1 MGIRTFLIKQS
12 SGGTRLEQEKTEAR
26 RQLKVA
32 RAEVKKLREE
42 IRTAEKNRGQPP
54 PRNVEIEAGL
64 TQALQEL
71 IARETTELY
80 PGFKSAADRLNLAA
94 SEVDVMMVKSTPLH
108 YLEVGISAMQA
119 MHIGISD
126 LAARPP
132 KRILDFGCGYGRVG
146 RFMQAT
152 WPEAALRVCDVDFA
166 GLGFCIAHLGM
177 QGFRVGTDPT
187 AMSLGGGY
195 DLIWVGSVVT
205 HLDGPVIKNLLSAL
219 GEALAPGGHVVFTTH
234 GDFAMGVLQS
244 QYFDYDLQADDAR
257 KLPEIYS
264 STGFAYAD
272 YPNVKGYGV
281 SGTSVAWLQNTVAEI
296 PSLEWTDHRPQ
307 GWDGHQDVVVCRRVS

>member
-12 SGGTRLEQEKTEAR
+12 SGGARLEQERTEAR

-32 RAEVKKLREE
+32 RAEIKKLRED

-54 PRNVEIEAGL
+54 PRNDEIEAGL
-64 TQALQEL
+64 AQALHEL
-71 IARETTELY
+71 LARETTEHY
-80 PGFKSAADRLNLAA
+80 PGFRNAAKRLNFAA
-94 SEVDVMMVKSTPLH
+94 SELDVMMVKSTPKH
-108 YLEVGISAMQA
+108 YLVVGISAMQA

-126 LAARPP
+126 LAVRTP

-166 GLGFCIAHLGM
+166 GLAFCVAHLGM

-187 AMSLGGGY
+187 AMNLGRGY

-205 HLDGPVIKNLLSAL
+205 HLDGPVIKSLLTAL
-219 GEALAPGGHVVFTTH
+219 SEALAPGGHVVFTTH
-234 GDFAMGVLQS
+234 GDFAMSVLQS
-244 QYFDYDLQADDAR
+244 QYFDYDLQPDDAI

-264 STGFAYAD
+264 ATGFAYAD
-272 YPNVKGYGV
+272 YPDVKGYGV